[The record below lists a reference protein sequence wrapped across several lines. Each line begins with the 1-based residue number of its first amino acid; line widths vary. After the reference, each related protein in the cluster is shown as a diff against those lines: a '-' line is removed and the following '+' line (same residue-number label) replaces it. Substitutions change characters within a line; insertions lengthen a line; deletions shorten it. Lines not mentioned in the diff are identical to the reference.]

1 MRFESLVFHRGNA
14 TCGRSA
20 AWSPPM
26 RHPLRITLRRRA
38 LRRRAIRLGATAL
51 GFAANGLAA
60 LALAALG
67 PAASGAA
74 LIGAAPLHAQSPAA
88 ITLRGQVRTAAG
100 VPLDEVLVR
109 LRADTGTVAESRSLS
124 SGQYSMPRLE
134 PGEYTL
140 DVRRIGFESRALP
153 VRLGEDRTLR
163 MDVVLSP
170 LAVPITPTSDD
181 GPWTGVLGVVGTF
194 ADMEPLD
201 SVRVRVL
208 GRDSSVISDAQGRFA
223 LPLPPGTSGALRLER
238 DGYVPRLVSYRVNEN
253 GQSEL
258 AVLLDAGALRRSDAG
273 IWRDVLQRH
282 QWSTPRA
289 VRVSRDELLQTGAH
303 NLLVALEAAPT
314 VQQSNLIFSRNVCLF
329 VNGLP
334 RPGFPLDAILTDR
347 VEYVEGYA
355 NRGDLSRTLP
365 VRWPAN
371 GVCGVPGGEITARR
385 AIESG
390 QGIQYVVVWLR

>member
-1 MRFESLVFHRGNA
+1 
-14 TCGRSA
+14 
-20 AWSPPM
+20 M
-26 RHPLRITLRRRA
+26 RHESVLDHRSGSTRRSTASRGTSLLRARRRGTTRLVAFVLGLAASGVLDTAA
-38 LRRRAIRLGATAL
+38 LPLGAT
-51 GFAANGLAA
+51 
-60 LALAALG
+60 
-67 PAASGAA
+67 
-74 LIGAAPLHAQSPAA
+74 PLHAQTPAS
-88 ITLRGQVRTAAG
+88 ITLRGQVRTATG

-124 SGQYSMPRLE
+124 SGQYSMPRLD

-140 DVRRIGFESRALP
+140 DVRRIGFESRVLP

-163 MDVVLSP
+163 VDVVLSP
-170 LAVPITPTSDD
+170 LAVPIAPTRGDE
-181 GPWTGVLGVVGTF
+181 PWTGVLGVVGTF

-201 SVRVRVL
+201 GVRVRVL
-208 GRDSSVISDAQGRFA
+208 GRDSSVTSDAAGRFA

-238 DGYVPRLVSYRVNEN
+238 DGYVPRLVSYRVTEE
-253 GQSEL
+253 GPSEL

-273 IWRDVLQRH
+273 VWRDVLQRH

-289 VRVSRDELLQTGAH
+289 VRVSRAELLQTGAH

-355 NRGDLSRTLP
+355 NRGDLSRTLA

-371 GVCGVPGGEITARR
+371 GVCGVPGGELTVRR